1 MWSSDGTTAGTHRLT
16 DTQIPNSSNPGSFAA
31 IDNSPPT
38 VANAAV
44 SAITDQQTNHPFQ
57 NVVIGDTD
65 LPAQTL
71 TVTVTPDDAA
81 KGQFT
86 AASLTASGFV
96 AGGVNGSYT
105 FTGTAAQATAAIDAL
120 VYQPTT
126 SRLVVGASETMSF
139 TIAINDGAGGSVV
152 NHQTVITQT
161 SANDAPV
168 GANNSA
174 SVNEDATTSTTTR
187 ATGVLGNDTD
197 VDTGETATLKVSG
210 AHFGA
215 VADTAVA
222 ASGKTTIHGTYG
234 DLHIATDGTYDYT
247 PNTAAAEALPQG
259 QAASDVFTYTVTD
272 VHGATGTATLTFN
285 ITGQEDGPAAVANTV
300 TATEDV
306 AASAS
311 TRVSGLLGNDTD
323 VDTGEA
329 ATLKVSGAHFG
340 AVADTAVAASGKT
353 TIHGTYGDLL
363 IAADGTYSYTPNTAA
378 AEALPQG
385 QAASDVFTYTVTD
398 VHGASGTA
406 TLTFNITGQE
416 DGPAAVADTSSAF
429 EDVPVVVFPRSSG
442 LLSNGTDVDTGEAA
456 TLNVVGAHFG
466 SAVDTAVAA
475 TGTTRIHGTYG
486 DLDIQ
491 ADGTYSYFAATATA
505 EALPQGQTATEVF
518 SYTIADAQ
526 GRTSTSTVT
535 ITVTGANDTPAGTNN
550 SASVNEDATTS
561 SATRATGVLGN
572 DTDVDTGETA
582 TLKVSG
588 AHFGAVADTAVAASC
603 KTTIHVTYGDLH
615 IAAEG
620 TYDYTP
626 ITAAADALP
635 QGQAASDV
643 FTYSV
648 TDVHGASGTATLTFN
663 ITGQND
669 TPPGTI
675 ASGLTATEQVAANL
689 KGSITVADVDGGSTV
704 ETVTLSAAYGIL
716 HLAAGTSGANIT
728 ANDSASVTV
737 SGTLAQL
744 NALFGSDPTSVVQYL
759 ANTATPPSSTSL
771 SITVTD
777 SMGANST
784 SSRPLAITAEDAAA
798 VAANDS
804 NAVVADHTIAAASVI
819 CNDHDV
825 DGPTLTV
832 SAVNGSSGDVGSQ
845 ITLGSGAL
853 LTLRADG
860 TYDYGPNH
868 AFDNLTGVSG
878 AANSSAIDSFTYT

>member
-81 KGQFT
+81 KGQFA

-120 VYQPTT
+120 VYQPTAN
-126 SRLVVGASETMSF
+126 RLVVGASETMSF

-174 SVNEDATTSTTTR
+174 SVNEAATTSTTTR

-197 VDTGETATLKVSG
+197 VDSGETATLKVSGAHFGAVADTAVVASGKTTIHGTYGDLHIAADGTYDYTPSTAAAEALPQGQAAAVNVVGAHFGSAVDTAVAATGTTRIHGTYGDLDIQADGTYSYFAATATAEALPQGQTATEVFSYTIADAQGRTSTSTVTITINGANDSPVGTNDGASVNENATASAASRATGVLGNASDVATGETATLKVSG

-234 DLHIATDGTYDYT
+234 DLHIAADGTYDYT

-363 IAADGTYSYTPNTAA
+363 IAADGTYSYTP
-378 AEALPQG
+378 
-385 QAASDVFTYTVTD
+385 S
-398 VHGASGTA
+398 
-406 TLTFNITGQE
+406 
-416 DGPAAVADTSSAF
+416 
-429 EDVPVVVFPRSSG
+429 
-442 LLSNGTDVDTGEAA
+442 
-456 TLNVVGAHFG
+456 
-466 SAVDTAVAA
+466 
-475 TGTTRIHGTYG
+475 TT
-486 DLDIQ
+486 
-491 ADGTYSYFAATATA
+491 TA
-505 EALPQGQTATEVF
+505 EA
-518 SYTIADAQ
+518 
-526 GRTSTSTVT
+526 
-535 ITVTGANDTPAGTNN
+535 
-550 SASVNEDATTS
+550 
-561 SATRATGVLGN
+561 
-572 DTDVDTGETA
+572 
-582 TLKVSG
+582 
-588 AHFGAVADTAVAASC
+588 
-603 KTTIHVTYGDLH
+603 
-615 IAAEG
+615 
-620 TYDYTP
+620 
-626 ITAAADALP
+626 
-635 QGQAASDV
+635 
-643 FTYSV
+643 
-648 TDVHGASGTATLTFN
+648 
-663 ITGQND
+663 
-669 TPPGTI
+669 
-675 ASGLTATEQVAANL
+675 
-689 KGSITVADVDGGSTV
+689 
-704 ETVTLSAAYGIL
+704 
-716 HLAAGTSGANIT
+716 
-728 ANDSASVTV
+728 
-737 SGTLAQL
+737 
-744 NALFGSDPTSVVQYL
+744 
-759 ANTATPPSSTSL
+759 
-771 SITVTD
+771 
-777 SMGANST
+777 
-784 SSRPLAITAEDAAA
+784 
-798 VAANDS
+798 
-804 NAVVADHTIAAASVI
+804 
-819 CNDHDV
+819 
-825 DGPTLTV
+825 
-832 SAVNGSSGDVGSQ
+832 
-845 ITLGSGAL
+845 
-853 LTLRADG
+853 
-860 TYDYGPNH
+860 
-868 AFDNLTGVSG
+868 
-878 AANSSAIDSFTYT
+878 